1 MPEEYQRKENQ
12 DRSWGRQA
20 VWSATLIS
28 QGHVRAWT
36 HVGDR
41 KYGIILSV
49 VSPIEAQIIIKA
61 NSTDAWQRIP
71 YSAKWGH

>member
-20 VWSATLIS
+20 MWSATPIC
-28 QGHVRAWT
+28 QGHVRAWA

-49 VSPIEAQIIIKA
+49 FSATVAQIRIKV
-61 NSTDAWQRIP
+61 NSTDAWQRIL